1 MSPSRWLDVGF
12 AVIVTTDGS
21 AQTNNPVIQVP
32 TLCQTRPCCVWFST
46 NEIVHPIPPVSHWPS
61 ARREIEPL
69 THTHTHTHTNDIRKA
84 NLLYGY
90 KVHTTLSVPA
100 LWDTNSGL
108 AGYIVIAA
116 AFPLPRVI
124 KYGYLYDVPDM
135 PPGPNGSLRCYPYG
149 AHKIAVYQLP
159 SHQQILVHLLV
170 SSTLLGRSRRMAV
183 FALCCVA
190 AHPDPPWVLRTEYA
204 QLISNLKCMAIA

>member
-1 MSPSRWLDVGF
+1 MSPSRWSDVGF

-32 TLCQTRPCCVWFST
+32 T
-46 NEIVHPIPPVSHWPS
+46 
-61 ARREIEPL
+61 
-69 THTHTHTHTNDIRKA
+69 A

-100 LWDTNSGL
+100 IWDTNSGL
-108 AGYIVIAA
+108 VGYIVIAA

-159 SHQQILVHLLV
+159 SHRQILVRLLV
-170 SSTLLGRSRRMAV
+170 PSTLLGRSRRMAV

-204 QLISNLKCMAIA
+204 QLISNLKRMAIA

>member
-32 TLCQTRPCCVWFST
+32 T
-46 NEIVHPIPPVSHWPS
+46 
-61 ARREIEPL
+61 
-69 THTHTHTHTNDIRKA
+69 A

-100 LWDTNSGL
+100 IWHTNSGL
-108 AGYIVIAA
+108 VGYIVIAA

-190 AHPDPPWVLRTEYA
+190 AHPNPPWVLRTEYA